1 MLMNCYLQIS
11 NSLSL
16 QLRWQDGKISR
27 SDDPPS
33 PLIWGA
39 ERRPRQRAD
48 LKDFGSLGGRQTHPG
63 AQISDFPG
71 TLSGHS
77 EAKNRDSQEQLAQT
91 SKYHHW
97 LGLDSLIILALVARH
112 GSAVAARKLPR
123 SARDQITTFWP
134 DLLS

>member
-1 MLMNCYLQIS
+1 MNS
-11 NSLSL
+11 NIFPK
-16 QLRWQDGKISR
+16 QLRWQGGKVSGSAAPFLLR
-27 SDDPPS
+27 GTESFPS
-33 PLIWGA
+33 
-39 ERRPRQRAD
+39 RQRAD

-112 GSAVAARKLPR
+112 GSAVEARKR
-123 SARDQITTFWP
+123 IQTTGEIPGQWNAAVW
-134 DLLS
+134 LV